1 MALRVLE
8 PVSSLLEG
16 RTAMDKLLNVIN
28 GSAKGCGSCHT
39 TTCGTCATEVPK
51 GEPRTVLN
59 RRDLGRAV
67 LAASVTTLLTGCS
80 GKEATEKAVQPAPA
94 APALSPE
101 LAVVQQSKG
110 PIMTTL
116 EEFYKMGPGPSS
128 SHTMGPMRIT
138 YDFFQRVSKLPED
151 QLKRA
156 TALKVHLFGSL
167 SATGKGHGTDR
178 ASLAGLLGKAPATC
192 PPAFL
197 DGLAANPNEVHKVTI
212 GPTTLDLT
220 LKDVIFDASKGDFH
234 HPNTMTAKLLA
245 GSDTLYELEYYSV
258 GGGFIEWKGYKPPD
272 KGQPKYTFEHARDL
286 KKYLIDDKIPLPKL
300 LLANE
305 MAISG
310 KSEKDIWEFLDQVS
324 EVMVRGVDTGLTAES
339 VLPGPIKLHSKAA
352 AMQRN
357 LKTSVKG
364 DAGRAV
370 TRVASYGFA
379 MGEENARGHI
389 IVTAPTAGSAGIIP
403 AVVKSLRDLNT
414 SQQNIREGF
423 LAAAAIGYLCKHNA
437 TLSGAEG
444 GCQAEVGV
452 GSSMGAAMIAQAL
465 GASPK
470 VVSNAAESALE
481 HHLGMTCDPVAGYVQ
496 VPCIER
502 CAYGAVKAWTAYCI
516 ASEEIPEERRV
527 DLDTTIDAMSLT
539 AKEMNSKYKETSE
552 GGLAVSVVLC

>member
-1 MALRVLE
+1 MHTAL
-8 PVSSLLEG
+8 
-16 RTAMDKLLNVIN
+16 KVIGN
-28 GSAKGCGSCHT
+28 PASGCSGCNTSG
-39 TTCGTCATEVPK
+39 CGTCASPVAKSQAPTIMS
-51 GEPRTVLN
+51 
-59 RRDLGRAV
+59 RRHFGYTA
-67 LAASVTTLLTGCS
+67 LAASAAAVLVGCS
-80 GKEATEKAVQPAPA
+80 HKETTETTTSAPQA
-94 APALSPE
+94 ELSPE
-101 LAVVQQSKG
+101 LAVVQTSKG
-110 PIMTTL
+110 PITTTL

-151 QLKRA
+151 QLQRA
-156 TALKVHLFGSL
+156 TALKVHLYGSL
-167 SATGKGHGTDR
+167 SATGQGHGTDR

-192 PPAFL
+192 PPQFL
-197 DGLAANPNEVHKVTI
+197 DALATNPDEVHKVTL
-212 GPTTLDLT
+212 GPTTLNLT
-220 LKDVIFDASKGDFH
+220 LKDIVFDAPKGDFP
-234 HPNTMTAKLLA
+234 HPNTMTAKLIA
-245 GSDTLYELEYYSV
+245 GDTTLYELEYYSV

-272 KGQPKYTFEHARDL
+272 KGQPKYPFEHAKDL
-286 KKYLIDDKIPLPKL
+286 KRYLIDDKIPLPQL
-300 LLANE
+300 LLTNE

-324 EVMVRGVDTGLTAES
+324 EVMLRGVNTGLTAES

-357 LKTSVKG
+357 LQTSPKG

-370 TRVASYGFA
+370 TRIASYGFA

-403 AVVKSLRDLNT
+403 AVVKSLNDLNT
-414 SQQNIREGF
+414 PQQKIREGF

-465 GASPK
+465 GEGPK
-470 VVSNAAESALE
+470 VVSNASESALE

-527 DLDTTIDAMSLT
+527 DLDTTISAMALT
-539 AKEMNSKYKETSE
+539 AKEMNAKYKETSE

>member
-1 MALRVLE
+1 MESKLE
-8 PVSSLLEG
+8 VMNGTGSS
-16 RTAMDKLLNVIN
+16 
-28 GSAKGCGSCHT
+28 CGSCST
-39 TTCGTCATEVPK
+39 SGCGTCGSAGQTSSSP
-51 GEPRTVLN
+51 GVLS
-59 RRDLGRAV
+59 RREFSFV
-67 LAASVTTLLTGCS
+67 TLAASAAALLTGC
-80 GKEATEKAVQPAPA
+80 KKPEQPAAPPA
-94 APALSPE
+94 AAGPALSPD
-101 LAVVQQSKG
+101 LAVVQKSKG

-156 TALKVHLFGSL
+156 TALKVHLYGSL

-178 ASLAGLLGKAPATC
+178 AALAGLLGKAPATC
-192 PPAFL
+192 PPQFL
-197 DGLAANPNEVHKVTI
+197 DGLANNPDEVHKVTL
-212 GPTTLDLT
+212 GPTTLNLT
-220 LKDVIFDASKGDFH
+220 LKDIIFDATKGDFH
-234 HPNTMTAKLLA
+234 HPNTMTCVLLA
-245 GSDTLYELEYYSV
+245 GNETLYELEYYSV
-258 GGGFIEWKGYKPPD
+258 GGGFIEWKGYKAPD
-272 KGQPKYTFEHARDL
+272 KGQPKYPYAHAKDFQ
-286 KKYLIDDKIPLPKL
+286 KYLIDDHIPLQKIL
-300 LLANE
+300 LENELA
-305 MAISG
+305 ITG
-310 KSEKDIWEFLDQVS
+310 KSEKDVWQFLDQVQ
-324 EVMVRGVDTGLTAES
+324 EVMLRGVDTGLAVDS

-352 AMQRN
+352 DMMRS
-357 LKTSVKG
+357 LKTSKKG
-364 DAGRAV
+364 DAGRAL

-414 SQQNIREGF
+414 PMPDIRNGY

-465 GASPK
+465 NSSPK
-470 VVSNAAESALE
+470 VVGNAAESALE
-481 HHLGMTCDPVAGYVQ
+481 AHLGMTCDPVAGYVQ

-516 ASEEIPEERRV
+516 ASEEVPQERRV
-527 DLDTTIDAMSLT
+527 DLDTTIAAMALT
-539 AKEMNSKYKETSE
+539 AKEMNVKYKETSE
-552 GGLAVSVVLC
+552 GGLAVSLVLC

>member
-1 MALRVLE
+1 MESKLEVINASASSCGSCSTGGCGTCGSAE
-8 PVSSLLEG
+8 PVSSGPTFLSRREFGL
-16 RTAMDKLLNVIN
+16 
-28 GSAKGCGSCHT
+28 
-39 TTCGTCATEVPK
+39 AT
-51 GEPRTVLN
+51 
-59 RRDLGRAV
+59 
-67 LAASVTTLLTGCS
+67 LAASAGALLAGCKQAES
-80 GKEATEKAVQPAPA
+80 PAAPA
-94 APALSPE
+94 APAGPALSSD
-101 LAVVQQSKG
+101 LAVVQAEKG

-138 YDFFQRVSKLPED
+138 YDFFQRVSKLPDD

-156 TALKVHLFGSL
+156 TALKVHLYGSL

-192 PPAFL
+192 PPQFL
-197 DGLAANPNEVHKVTI
+197 DSLANNPDEVHKVTL
-212 GPTTLDLT
+212 GPTTLNLT
-220 LKDVIFDASKGDFH
+220 LKDIIFDATKGDFH
-234 HPNTMTAKLLA
+234 HPNTMTCVLL
-245 GSDTLYELEYYSV
+245 GGNESLYELEYYSV

-272 KGQPKYTFEHARDL
+272 KGQPKYPYAHAKDFQ
-286 KKYLIDDKIPLPKL
+286 KYLIDDHIPLQKIL
-300 LLANE
+300 LENE
-305 MAISG
+305 LAISG
-310 KSEKDIWEFLDQVS
+310 KSEKDVWQFLDQVQ
-324 EVMVRGVDTGLTAES
+324 EVMLRGVDTGLTVDS

-352 AMQRN
+352 DMMRS
-357 LKTSVKG
+357 LKTSKKG
-364 DAGRAV
+364 DAGRAL

-414 SQQNIREGF
+414 PMPDIRNGY

-452 GSSMGAAMIAQAL
+452 GSSMGAAMIAQAMN
-465 GASPK
+465 SHPK

-481 HHLGMTCDPVAGYVQ
+481 AHLGMTCDPVAGYVQ

-516 ASEEIPEERRV
+516 ASEEVPQERRV
-527 DLDTTIDAMSLT
+527 DLDTTIAAMALT
-539 AKEMNSKYKETSE
+539 AKDMNVKYKETSE
-552 GGLAVSVVLC
+552 GGLAVSLVLC

>member
-1 MALRVLE
+1 
-8 PVSSLLEG
+8 
-16 RTAMDKLLNVIN
+16 MDKLLNVIGAS
-28 GSAKGCGSCHT
+28 GSACGSGCHST
-39 TTCGTCATEVPK
+39 GCSTCGPAPSK
-51 GEPRTVLN
+51 SKAPAVLS
-59 RRDLGRAV
+59 RREFGFTA
-67 LAASVTTLLTGCS
+67 LAASATALLAGCS
-80 GKEATEKAVQPAPA
+80 PQKPAETAAQPAA
-94 APALSPE
+94 SAPALSPE
-101 LAVVQQSKG
+101 LAVVQSSKG

-151 QLKRA
+151 QLSRA

-192 PPAFL
+192 PPEFL
-197 DGLAANPNEVHKVTI
+197 DGLATNPDQTYKVTI
-212 GPTTLDLT
+212 GPKTLDLS
-220 LKDVIFDASKGDFH
+220 LKDIIFDATKGDFH

-245 GSDTLYELEYYSV
+245 GDRTLYELEYYSV
-258 GGGFIEWKGYKPPD
+258 GGGFIEWKGYKAPD
-272 KGQPKYTFEHARDL
+272 KGQPKYPFEHAREL
-286 KKYLIDDKIPLPKL
+286 KKYLIDDKIPLPRL
-300 LLANE
+300 LLENE
-305 MAISG
+305 MSISG

-324 EVMVRGVDTGLTAES
+324 AVMVRGVDTGLTVES

-352 AMQRN
+352 EMQHN
-357 LKTSVKG
+357 LKTSTKG
-364 DAGRAV
+364 DAGRAL

-403 AVVKSLRDLNT
+403 AIVKSLNDLKTPQQKIRD
-414 SQQNIREGF
+414 GF

-452 GSSMGAAMIAQAL
+452 GSSMGGAMIAQAL
-465 GASPK
+465 GEGPK

-481 HHLGMTCDPVAGYVQ
+481 AHLGMTCDPVAGYVQ

-502 CAYGAVKAWTAYCI
+502 CAYGAVKSWTAYCI
-516 ASEEIPEERRV
+516 SSEENQEERRV
-527 DLDTTIDAMSLT
+527 DLDTTIAAMALT

>member
-1 MALRVLE
+1 
-8 PVSSLLEG
+8 
-16 RTAMDKLLNVIN
+16 MDKVLNVISN
-28 GSAKGCGSCHT
+28 SVSGCGGCATSGCG
-39 TTCGTCATEVPK
+39 TCGTTAPK
-51 GEPRTVLN
+51 VEAPTVLS
-59 RRDLGRAV
+59 RRQFGYTAF
-67 LAASVTTLLTGCS
+67 AASAAALLAGCS
-80 GKEATEKAVQPAPA
+80 KQESAQAAPPP
-94 APALSPE
+94 PALSPE
-101 LAVVQQSKG
+101 LNVVQSSKG
-110 PIMTTL
+110 PVMTTL

-156 TALKVHLFGSL
+156 TALKVHLYGSL

-192 PPAFL
+192 PPEFL
-197 DGLAANPNEVHKVTI
+197 DSLAANPDESHKVSL
-212 GPTTLDLT
+212 GPTTLNLT
-220 LKDVIFDASKGDFH
+220 LKDIVFDATKGDFH
-234 HPNTMTAKLLA
+234 HPNTMTAKLIA
-245 GSDTLYELEYYSV
+245 GDQTLYELEYYSV

-272 KGQPKYTFEHARDL
+272 KGQPKYPYEHANEL

-324 EVMVRGVDTGLTAES
+324 EVMLRGVNTGLTVDS

-357 LKTSVKG
+357 LKTTSKG
-364 DAGRAV
+364 DAGKAV
-370 TRVASYGFA
+370 SRIASYGFA

-403 AVVKSLRDLNT
+403 AIVKSLNDLNT
-414 SQQNIREGF
+414 PQQKIRDGF

-452 GSSMGAAMIAQAL
+452 GSSMGAAMVAQTF
-465 GASPK
+465 GSSPK

-527 DLDTTIDAMSLT
+527 DLDTAISAMALT
-539 AKEMNSKYKETSE
+539 AKEMNAKYKETSE
-552 GGLAVSVVLC
+552 GGLAVSLVLC

>member
-1 MALRVLE
+1 
-8 PVSSLLEG
+8 
-16 RTAMDKLLNVIN
+16 MDKLLNVIGAS
-28 GSAKGCGSCHT
+28 GSSCGGCHSTG
-39 TTCGTCATEVPK
+39 CGTCEPVPSK
-51 GEPRTVLN
+51 SKASAVLS
-59 RRDLGRAV
+59 RRDFGYAA
-67 LAASVTTLLTGCS
+67 LAASASALLLAGCS
-80 GKEATEKAVQPAPA
+80 SQKPAETAGQPAPA

-101 LAVVQQSKG
+101 LAVVQSSRG

-138 YDFFQRVSKLPED
+138 YDFFQRVSKLPDD
-151 QLKRA
+151 QLARA

-192 PPAFL
+192 PPEFL
-197 DGLAANPNEVHKVTI
+197 DGLAANPDQAHKVAI
-212 GPTTLDLT
+212 GPKTLDLT
-220 LKDVIFDASKGDFH
+220 LKDIIFDATKGEFH

-245 GSDTLYELEYYSV
+245 GDQTLYELEYYSV

-272 KGQPKYTFEHARDL
+272 KGQPKYPFEHAGEL

-300 LLANE
+300 LLENE
-305 MAISG
+305 MSISG

-324 EVMVRGVDTGLTAES
+324 EVMVRGVDTGLKVES

-357 LKTSVKG
+357 LKTSTKG
-364 DAGRAV
+364 EAGRAI

-403 AVVKSLRDLNT
+403 AVVKSLNDLKTQQQKIRD
-414 SQQNIREGF
+414 GF

-481 HHLGMTCDPVAGYVQ
+481 AHLGMTCDPVAGYVQ

-502 CAYGAVKAWTAYCI
+502 CAYGAVKSWTAYSI

-527 DLDTTIDAMSLT
+527 DLDTTVAAMALT

>member
-1 MALRVLE
+1 MATSLKVLDG
-8 PVSSLLEG
+8 V
-16 RTAMDKLLNVIN
+16 R
-28 GSAKGCGSCHT
+28 SA
-39 TTCGTCATEVPK
+39 CGTCNSTGCGTCGPIPSVSQAPALLT
-51 GEPRTVLN
+51 
-59 RRDLGRAV
+59 RRDLGRTILGAS
-67 LAASVTTLLTGCS
+67 AAALLVGCS
-80 GKEATEKAVQPAPA
+80 HQPPA
-94 APALSPE
+94 EQANLPAKSEPMPSLSPE

-116 EEFYKMGPGPSS
+116 EEFYKIGPGPSS

-138 YDFFQRVSKLPED
+138 YDFFQRVSKLPDD

-178 ASLAGLLGKAPATC
+178 ACLAGLLGKAPATC
-192 PPAFL
+192 PPEFL
-197 DGLAANPNEVHKVTI
+197 DGLATNPDEVHKVTL
-212 GPTTLDLT
+212 GPTTLSLT
-220 LKDVIFDASKGDFH
+220 LNDIIFDATKGDFH
-234 HPNTMTAKLLA
+234 HPNTMTGKLLA
-245 GSDTLYELEYYSV
+245 GNETLYELEYYSV

-272 KGQPKYTFEHARDL
+272 KGQPKYPFAHAKDL
-286 KKYLIDDKIPLPKL
+286 KKYLIDDKIPLPTL
-300 LLANE
+300 LLTNE

-310 KSEKDIWEFLDQVS
+310 RSEKQIWEFLDQVT
-324 EVMVRGVDTGLTAES
+324 EVMVRGVDTGLSVDS

-352 AMQRN
+352 DMQRS
-357 LKTSVKG
+357 LKTSAKG
-364 DAGRAV
+364 QAAQV
-370 TRVASYGFA
+370 ITRVASYGFA

-403 AVVKSLRDLNT
+403 AVVKSLRDVNAPT
-414 SQQNIREGF
+414 QRIRDGF

-465 GASPK
+465 AANPK

-481 HHLGMTCDPVAGYVQ
+481 AHLGMTCDPVAGYVQ

-516 ASEEIPEERRV
+516 ASEEIAEERRV
-527 DLDTTIDAMSLT
+527 DLDTTIAAMDLT

-552 GGLAVSVVLC
+552 GGLAVSLVLC

>member
-1 MALRVLE
+1 
-8 PVSSLLEG
+8 
-16 RTAMDKLLNVIN
+16 
-28 GSAKGCGSCHT
+28 
-39 TTCGTCATEVPK
+39 
-51 GEPRTVLN
+51 
-59 RRDLGRAV
+59 
-67 LAASVTTLLTGCS
+67 
-80 GKEATEKAVQPAPA
+80 
-94 APALSPE
+94 
-101 LAVVQQSKG
+101 
-110 PIMTTL
+110 
-116 EEFYKMGPGPSS
+116 
-128 SHTMGPMRIT
+128 MGPMRIT
-138 YDFFQRVSKLPED
+138 YDFYQRVSKLPDD

-156 TALKVHLFGSL
+156 TGLQFHLFGSL

-192 PPAFL
+192 PPEFL
-197 DGLAANPNEVHKVTI
+197 DGLATNPDQAYKLTL
-212 GPTTLDLT
+212 GPTTLNLS
-220 LKDVIFDASKGDFH
+220 LKDIIFDATKGDFH
-234 HPNTMTAKLLA
+234 HPNTMTGKLLA
-245 GSDTLYELEYYSV
+245 GNETLYELEYYSV

-272 KGQPKYTFEHARDL
+272 KGQPKYPYQHAQEL
-286 KKYLIDDKIPLPKL
+286 KKYLIDDQIPLPKL
-300 LLANE
+300 LLENE

-310 KSEKDIWEFLDQVS
+310 RNEKQIAEFLDQVS
-324 EVMVRGVDTGLTAES
+324 EVMIRGVNTGLSVDS

-357 LKTSVKG
+357 LKTSAKG
-364 DAGRAV
+364 PAAHAV
-370 TRVASYGFA
+370 TQIASYGFA

-403 AVVKSLRDLNT
+403 AVVKSLQDLNT
-414 SQQNIREGF
+414 PREKIRNGF

-465 GASPK
+465 DSRPK

-502 CAYGAVKAWTAYCI
+502 CAYGAVKAWTGYSI
-516 ASEEIPEERRV
+516 ASEEVPEERRV
-527 DLDTTIDAMSLT
+527 DLDTTIAAMALT

>member
-1 MALRVLE
+1 
-8 PVSSLLEG
+8 
-16 RTAMDKLLNVIN
+16 
-28 GSAKGCGSCHT
+28 
-39 TTCGTCATEVPK
+39 
-51 GEPRTVLN
+51 
-59 RRDLGRAV
+59 
-67 LAASVTTLLTGCS
+67 
-80 GKEATEKAVQPAPA
+80 
-94 APALSPE
+94 
-101 LAVVQQSKG
+101 
-110 PIMTTL
+110 
-116 EEFYKMGPGPSS
+116 MGPGPSS

-138 YDFFQRVSKLPED
+138 YDFFQRVSKLPDD

-192 PPAFL
+192 PPHFL
-197 DGLAANPNEVHKVTI
+197 DGLAANPDEVHKVTI
-212 GPTTLDLT
+212 GPTTLGP
-220 LKDVIFDASKGDFH
+220 DAERH
-234 HPNTMTAKLLA
+234 HFRRDERGLPSPEHNDGEAARRQRNAVRAWNTTRSVA
-245 GSDTLYELEYYSV
+245 GSSSGKATNRLT
-258 GGGFIEWKGYKPPD
+258 KGNRNIP
-272 KGQPKYTFEHARDL
+272 FEHAQEL
-286 KKYLIDDKIPLPKL
+286 KKYLIDDKILCQNYCWT
-300 LLANE
+300 NE

-324 EVMVRGVDTGLTAES
+324 EVMVRGVDTGLTVES

-357 LKTSVKG
+357 LEDHDKG
-364 DAGRAV
+364 TAGRAI
-370 TRVASYGFA
+370 TQVASYGFA

-403 AVVKSLRDLNT
+403 AVVKSLRDLKHPT
-414 SQQNIREGF
+414 QKIRDGF

-481 HHLGMTCDPVAGYVQ
+481 TSSWHDLRPSRRLRSGSLHRALRIMEPLKPGPL
-496 VPCIER
+496 
-502 CAYGAVKAWTAYCI
+502 I
-516 ASEEIPEERRV
+516 A
-527 DLDTTIDAMSLT
+527 LQ
-539 AKEMNSKYKETSE
+539 AKKFQRNAALISIQPSQRWP
-552 GGLAVSVVLC
+552 

>member
-1 MALRVLE
+1 
-8 PVSSLLEG
+8 
-16 RTAMDKLLNVIN
+16 MDKLLKVIN
-28 GSAKGCGSCHT
+28 SSASACGSCHT
-39 TTCGTCATEVPK
+39 TTCGTCATEAPK
-51 GEPRTVLN
+51 SESRAVLS
-59 RRDLGRAV
+59 RRDLGRGV
-67 LAASVTTLLTGCS
+67 LAASVSTLLIGCS
-80 GKEATEKAVQPAPA
+80 DKTSTEKAVEPAPA
-94 APALSPE
+94 SPPLSPD
-101 LAVVQQSKG
+101 LAVVKQSKG

-192 PPAFL
+192 PPEFL
-197 DGLAANPNEVHKVTI
+197 DGLANNPDEVHKVTI
-212 GPTTLDLT
+212 GPTTLNLT
-220 LKDVIFDASKGDFH
+220 LKDIVFDAPKGDFH

-245 GSDTLYELEYYSV
+245 GNETLYELEYYSV

-272 KGQPKYTFEHARDL
+272 KGQPKYVFEHARDL
-286 KKYLIDDKIPLPKL
+286 KKYLIDDKIPLPQL

-310 KSEKDIWEFLDQVS
+310 KSEKDIWEFIDQVT
-324 EVMVRGVDTGLTAES
+324 EVMVRGVDTGLSVES

-357 LKTSVKG
+357 LKNTAKG
-364 DAGRAV
+364 EAGRAV

-403 AVVKSLRDLNT
+403 AVVKSLRDLKT
-414 SQQNIREGF
+414 PQEKIREGF

-465 GASPK
+465 GAGPK

-539 AKEMNSKYKETSE
+539 AKEMNTKYKETSE

>member
-1 MALRVLE
+1 MH
-8 PVSSLLEG
+8 
-16 RTAMDKLLNVIN
+16 KLLNIIGN
-28 GSAKGCGSCHT
+28 AGSTCGDCHT
-39 TTCGTCATEVPK
+39 TSCGTCGPTPK
-51 GEPRTVLN
+51 GETPSVIT
-59 RRDLGRAV
+59 RRDLGKTV
-67 LAASVTTLLTGCS
+67 LAASIGALLTGCS
-80 GKEATEKAVQPAPA
+80 KKEPAEATVQAAPTTPAT
-94 APALSPE
+94 PALSPE
-101 LAVVQQSKG
+101 LAIVQESKG

-138 YDFFQRVSKLPED
+138 YDFFQRVSKLPDD

-156 TALKVHLFGSL
+156 TALKVHLYGSL
-167 SATGKGHGTDR
+167 SATGMGHGTDR

-192 PPAFL
+192 PPQFL
-197 DGLAANPNEVHKVTI
+197 DALATNPDEAHKVTL
-212 GPTTLDLT
+212 GPTTLNLT
-220 LKDVIFDASKGDFH
+220 LKDIVFDATKGDFH

-245 GSDTLYELEYYSV
+245 GDETLYELEYYSV

-272 KGQPKYTFEHARDL
+272 KGQPKYPFQHAREL
-286 KKYLIDDKIPLPKL
+286 KKYLVDDKIPLPKL
-300 LLANE
+300 LLTNE
-305 MAISG
+305 MDISG
-310 KSEKDIWEFLDQVS
+310 RNEKDIWEFLDQVS
-324 EVMVRGVDTGLTAES
+324 EVMLRGVDTGLSVDS

-352 AMQRN
+352 DMQRS
-357 LKTSVKG
+357 LKTTTKG
-364 DAGRAV
+364 EAARAI

-403 AVVKSLRDLNT
+403 AIVRSLHDLNAPP
-414 SQQNIREGF
+414 QKIRDGF

-452 GSSMGAAMIAQAL
+452 GSSMGAAMIAQAMDS
-465 GASPK
+465 SPK

-481 HHLGMTCDPVAGYVQ
+481 SHLGMTCDPVAGYVQ

-502 CAYGAVKAWTAYCI
+502 CAYGAVKAWSAYCI

-527 DLDTTIDAMSLT
+527 DLDTTISAMDLT

-552 GGLAVSVVLC
+552 GGLAVSLVLC

>member
-1 MALRVLE
+1 M
-8 PVSSLLEG
+8 
-16 RTAMDKLLNVIN
+16 RTALNVI
-28 GSAKGCGSCHT
+28 GTPESG
-39 TTCGTCATEVPK
+39 CGTCNTGACGTCGSPVTKSQAPA
-51 GEPRTVLN
+51 VIS
-59 RRDLGRAV
+59 RRQFGYTA
-67 LAASVTTLLTGCS
+67 LAASAAALLAGCS
-80 GKEATEKAVQPAPA
+80 HEQPAVTPTSTA
-94 APALSPE
+94 APQPALSPE
-101 LAVVQQSKG
+101 LEVVQESKA

-151 QLKRA
+151 QLQRA

-192 PPAFL
+192 PPEFL
-197 DGLAANPNEVHKVTI
+197 DALATNPDEVHKVTL
-212 GPTTLDLT
+212 GPTTLNLT
-220 LKDVIFDASKGDFH
+220 LRDVIFDATKGDFP

-245 GSDTLYELEYYSV
+245 GDATLYELEYYSV

-272 KGQPKYTFEHARDL
+272 KGQPKYPFQHAKDL
-286 KKYLIDDKIPLPKL
+286 KKYLIDDKIPLPQL
-300 LLANE
+300 LLTNE

-324 EVMVRGVDTGLTAES
+324 EVMLRGVNTGLTVES

-352 AMQRN
+352 GMQRN
-357 LKTSVKG
+357 LRTTTKG
-364 DAGRAV
+364 EAGRAV
-370 TRVASYGFA
+370 TRIASYGFA

-403 AVVKSLRDLNT
+403 AIVKSLNDLKT
-414 SQQNIREGF
+414 PQQKIREGF

-452 GSSMGAAMIAQAL
+452 GSSMGAAMIAQTL
-465 GASPK
+465 GEGPK

-516 ASEEIPEERRV
+516 ASDEIPEERRV
-527 DLDTTIDAMSLT
+527 DLDTTISAMALT
-539 AKEMNSKYKETSE
+539 AKEMNVKYKETSE

>member
-1 MALRVLE
+1 ML
-8 PVSSLLEG
+8 
-16 RTAMDKLLNVIN
+16 T
-28 GSAKGCGSCHT
+28 
-39 TTCGTCATEVPK
+39 
-51 GEPRTVLN
+51 
-59 RRDLGRAV
+59 RRDLGRTILGAS
-67 LAASVTTLLTGCS
+67 AAAFLVGCS
-80 GKEATEKAVQPAPA
+80 TQPPAEQSAQPAKSVPL
-94 APALSPE
+94 PTLSPD
-101 LAVVQQSKG
+101 LAVVQESKG

-116 EEFYKMGPGPSS
+116 EEFYKIGPGPSS

-138 YDFFQRVSKLPED
+138 YDFFQRVSKLPDD

-167 SATGKGHGTDR
+167 SADLAKAMAPDR
-178 ASLAGLLGKAPATC
+178 ACLAGLLGKAPATC
-192 PPAFL
+192 LPEFL
-197 DGLAANPNEVHKVTI
+197 DGLATNPDEVHKVTL
-212 GPTTLDLT
+212 GPTTLSLT
-220 LKDVIFDASKGDFH
+220 LKDIIFDATKGDFH
-234 HPNTMTAKLLA
+234 HPNTMTGKLLA
-245 GSDTLYELEYYSV
+245 GNETLYELEYYSV

-272 KGQPKYTFEHARDL
+272 KGQPKYPFAYAKDL
-286 KKYLIDDKIPLPKL
+286 KKYLIDDKIPLPTL
-300 LLANE
+300 LLTNE

-310 KSEKDIWEFLDQVS
+310 RNEKEIWEFIDQVT
-324 EVMVRGVDTGLTAES
+324 EVMARGVDTGLSVDS

-352 AMQRN
+352 DMQRN
-357 LKTSVKG
+357 LKNSTKG
-364 DAGRAV
+364 PAAQAI

-403 AVVKSLRDLNT
+403 AVLKSLRDAKAPT
-414 SQQNIREGF
+414 QKIRDGF

-444 GCQAEVGV
+444 GCQAEVGT

-465 GASPK
+465 AANPK

-481 HHLGMTCDPVAGYVQ
+481 AHLGMTCDPVAGYVQ

-527 DLDTTIDAMSLT
+527 DLDTTIAAMDLT
-539 AKEMNSKYKETSE
+539 AREMNSKYKETSE
-552 GGLAVSVVLC
+552 GGLAVSLVLC

>member
-1 MALRVLE
+1 ME
-8 PVSSLLEG
+8 
-16 RTAMDKLLNVIN
+16 KLLHVISN
-28 GSAKGCGSCHT
+28 PGSGCGSCAST
-39 TTCGTCATEVPK
+39 PCGTCKPTSAKSETRVAITRREWGVTALTAT
-51 GEPRTVLN
+51 
-59 RRDLGRAV
+59 
-67 LAASVTTLLTGCS
+67 AAALLTGCS
-80 GKEATEKAVQPAPA
+80 QETPSKSTAAASPAPA
-94 APALSPE
+94 APALPSD

-116 EEFYKMGPGPSS
+116 EEFYKIGPGPSS

-156 TALKVHLFGSL
+156 TGLKVHLFGSL

-178 ASLAGLLGKAPATC
+178 ASLAGLLGKAPASC
-192 PPAFL
+192 PPEFL
-197 DGLAANPNEVHKVTI
+197 DGLATHPDQTYKVTI
-212 GPTTLDLT
+212 GPSTLDLS
-220 LKDVIFDASKGDFH
+220 LKDVVFDATKGEFH

-245 GSDTLYELEYYSV
+245 GGETLYELEYYSV
-258 GGGFIEWKGYKPPD
+258 GGGFIEWKGYKPVE
-272 KGQPKYTFEHARDL
+272 KGQPKYPFEHAREL
-286 KKYLIDDKIPLPKL
+286 KKYLIDDKIPLSRL
-300 LLANE
+300 LLENE
-305 MAISG
+305 MSISG
-310 KSEKDIWEFLDQVS
+310 KSEKDIWEFIDQVS
-324 EVMVRGVDTGLTAES
+324 EVMVRGVDTGLGVES
-339 VLPGPIKLHSKAA
+339 ILPGPIKLHSKAA
-352 AMQRN
+352 SMQRN
-357 LKTSVKG
+357 LKISAKG
-364 DAGRAV
+364 EAARAL

-403 AVVKSLRDLNT
+403 AVLKSLRDLNT
-414 SQQNIREGF
+414 PKEKIRDGF

-452 GSSMGAAMIAQAL
+452 GSSMGAAMIAEAM
-465 GASPK
+465 GAGPK

-527 DLDTTIDAMSLT
+527 DLDTTISAMALT